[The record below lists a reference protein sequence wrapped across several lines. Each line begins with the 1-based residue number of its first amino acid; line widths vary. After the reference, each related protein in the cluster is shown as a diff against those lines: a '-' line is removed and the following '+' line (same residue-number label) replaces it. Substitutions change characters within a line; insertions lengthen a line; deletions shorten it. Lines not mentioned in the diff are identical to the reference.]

1 MVISQLLLQV
11 EEPLRF
17 LGIKLINLSD
27 FTELII
33 RFSFNVLV
41 VFILVRKIYF
51 PVSRRKDYY
60 FNFMLI
66 SVILFLMTYM
76 LLSVKNLSVGV
87 ALGLFAL
94 FGILRFRTAQIPIK
108 EMTYLFLVIG
118 LSVINA
124 LVTKKISYAEILFIN
139 IVVLLAAW
147 LGEHFWLSAGMSRKT
162 VTYEKIEMIKP
173 ENRKKLIEDLR
184 ERTGLNITRV
194 EIGKIDF
201 LRDVAQIR
209 IYYTQ
214 TEAFPYTEDDEDE
227 DDMSGNGD

>member
-1 MVISQLLLQV
+1 MMLSTLLLLADDAV
-11 EEPLRF
+11 RL
-17 LGIKLINLSD
+17 LGIKLINTHD
-27 FTELII
+27 FLELII
-33 RFSFNVLV
+33 RFSFNILI

-51 PVSRRKDYY
+51 PVSRRKEYY
-60 FNFMLI
+60 FNYMLI

-76 LLSVKNLSVGV
+76 LINVKDLSVGV

-124 LVTKKISYAEILFIN
+124 LVTKKISYAEMLFIN
-139 IVVLLAAW
+139 IIVLLAAW
-147 LGEHFWLSAGMSRKT
+147 LGERFWISNRMSRKT
-162 VTYEKIEMIKP
+162 VTYEKIELIKP
-173 ENRKKLIEDLR
+173 ENRQKLIADLR
-184 ERTGLNITRV
+184 ERTGLDITRV

-209 IYYTQ
+209 IFYTHHEQ
-214 TEAFPYTEDDEDE
+214 FPYLEEEEDAITD
-227 DDMSGNGD
+227 NGD

>member
-1 MVISQLLLQV
+1 MLSTLLLLADDAV
-11 EEPLRF
+11 RL
-17 LGIKLINLSD
+17 LGIKLINTHD
-27 FTELII
+27 FLELII
-33 RFSFNVLV
+33 RFSFNILI

-51 PVSRRKDYY
+51 PVSRRKEYY
-60 FNFMLI
+60 FNYMLI

-76 LLSVKNLSVGV
+76 LINVKDLSVGV

-124 LVTKKISYAEILFIN
+124 LVTKKISYAEMLFIN
-139 IVVLLAAW
+139 IIVLLAAW
-147 LGEHFWLSAGMSRKT
+147 LGERFWISNRMSRKT
-162 VTYEKIEMIKP
+162 VTYEKIELIKP
-173 ENRKKLIEDLR
+173 ENRQKLIADLR
-184 ERTGLNITRV
+184 ERTGLDITRV

-209 IYYTQ
+209 IFYTHHEQ
-214 TEAFPYTEDDEDE
+214 FPYLEEEEDAITD
-227 DDMSGNGD
+227 NGD